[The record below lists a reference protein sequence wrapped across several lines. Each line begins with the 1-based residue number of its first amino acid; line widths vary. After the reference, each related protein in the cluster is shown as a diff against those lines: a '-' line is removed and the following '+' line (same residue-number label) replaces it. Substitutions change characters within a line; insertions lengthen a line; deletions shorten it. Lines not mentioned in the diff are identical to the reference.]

1 VEEERGQGDRETRG
15 QGVTAKP
22 NPFTSFATLPG
33 HEAERFAVYDI
44 AGRRVGTYKGE
55 RIGEGLGPG
64 VYFLRQEKG
73 SGAPERVVK
82 IK

>member
-1 VEEERGQGDRETRG
+1 VEQTTEIRGQRLEVRLK
-15 QGVTAKP
+15 AIP
-22 NPFTSFATLPG
+22 NPFLTFAKVPG
-33 HEAERFAVYDI
+33 QEGERFEMYDI
-44 AGRRVGTYKGE
+44 TGRRVGTYKGE